1 MIVQMPQDTVN
12 SEVYVKT
19 PRGNSAVNMDPWT
32 SSTWRKPW
40 NKHHTPNK
48 VTKDKL
54 SRFTQQKTHRAISL
68 KKTAGRQGWSK
79 RSNWSPRPNKGHNP
93 RAFGLISGPC
103 TSPSS
108 RQQKLNKVRKEEASP
123 NPWKR
128 IREATPF
135 NPYDAFVVISSDEEE
150 EQEKTSPTAPPDHE
164 KGHPAAYE
172 YQPMS
177 PVHPPPSDSSE
188 EEDFSSIPD
197 LATPA
202 EEMSPVP
209 DQLNDSGYGTIDTA
223 PADVNVDQDSFQ
235 DKDRQKALAQALE
248 DDLSRAPWQKES
260 AKGPLEDLEKITKV
274 VKPIYEGFWCN
285 RDQDIIDRLGQAAK
299 RLKKK
304 RAAQL
309 QDNKEDDTAIP
320 ATSNLERSCSLCDE
334 PIGHHI
340 LQCTKETLQD
350 TLKDVTHSTPVEPS
364 TGPPKIVHLFPEIG
378 LQTLLPPPPGIP
390 ANFSVK
396 LNSVTKMHTGPPS
409 KETQM
414 MTTMTT
420 QPKVVLR
427 RLSPEEIWS
436 NSSSA

>member
-1 MIVQMPQDTVN
+1 MTVQMPQDTVN

-19 PRGNSAVNMDPWT
+19 PRGHSAVNMDPWT

-54 SRFTQQKTHRAISL
+54 SRFTQQKTHRGISL
-68 KKTAGRQGWSK
+68 NKTAGRQGWSK

-123 NPWKR
+123 NPRKR

-135 NPYDAFVVISSDEEE
+135 NPYDAPVVISSDDEE
-150 EQEKTSPTAPPDHE
+150 EQEKTSPTSPPDHE
-164 KGHPAAYE
+164 KGHPAVYE
-172 YQPMS
+172 YQPKS
-177 PVHPPPSDSSE
+177 PVYPPPSDSSD

-209 DQLNDSGYGTIDTA
+209 DQLNDSGYETQDTA
-223 PADVNVDQDSFQ
+223 PADVNADQDSFQ
-235 DKDRQKALAQALE
+235 DKDRQKTLAQALE
-248 DDLSRAPWQKES
+248 DDLSKAPWQKES
-260 AKGPLEDLEKITKV
+260 AKGPLEDLEKIAKV
-274 VKPIYEGFWCN
+274 VKPIYDGFWHD
-285 RDQDIIDRLGQAAK
+285 RDQDIIDRLDQAAK
-299 RLKKK
+299 RLKEK

-320 ATSNLERSCSLCDE
+320 ATSNLEKSCSLCDE
-334 PIGHHI
+334 PIGHHV

-350 TLKDVTHSTPVEPS
+350 TLKDVIHSTPVEPL
-364 TGPPKIVHLFPEIG
+364 TGPPKIVHPFPEIG
-378 LQTLLPPPPGIP
+378 PQTLLPPPPGIL

-396 LNSVTKMHTGPPS
+396 LNSVAKMHTGPPS
-409 KETQM
+409 KEAQM
-414 MTTMTT
+414 LTTMTT
-420 QPKVVLR
+420 QPKVMLKK
-427 RLSPEEIWS
+427 LSPEEIQS
-436 NSSSA
+436 HTSSA